1 MTKIF
6 NDPADFAGDMLS
18 GFARAFPGFVQRVPG
33 GVVRATQ
40 AAPGKVAVVT
50 GGGSGHYP
58 AFAGWVG
65 TGLADAAVVGDVFSS
80 PSTQQVVAVAT
91 AADAGAGVVLSY
103 GNYAGD
109 VLNFEAARAQLTE
122 SGIPVRSVVVSD
134 DLASAPRDERS
145 LRRGTAG
152 DLVVVKIA
160 GAAAEAGYDLEG
172 VVRVAERTNAGT
184 VSLGVAFE
192 GPTPPGSPGPLFT
205 MNEGR
210 MGVGLGIHGEPGVSE
225 EPLLGAR
232 ELAGLLTGRVLAE
245 RPESAR
251 RATVLLN
258 GMGAT
263 KYEELFVLWNEVVP
277 ALEAEGVEI
286 VEPEVGELITSL
298 DMAGLSLTITWL
310 DDELEALWGA
320 PAQSPAYRKGPAEA
334 APLTPRPVPEIVER
348 AIPESSE
355 ASRHVAKLVHAA
367 FETAA
372 NALAEAE
379 PELGEL
385 DSVAGNG
392 DHGRVMARGARAAA
406 TAAGRAVEAGAGTAT
421 TLLFAADA
429 WSDRAGGSSGA
440 LWGAGL
446 RAAARVL
453 ADTDPPPNAV
463 QAACRS
469 ALDAVTTYGNA
480 RVGDK
485 TVVDAFLP
493 FTESLEADLAAELP
507 LGPAWVNASAVAAR
521 AAEATA
527 SLSPRLGR
535 ARPLAARSLGH
546 RDPGAVSFAV
556 VVTAIA
562 EHVA

>member
-6 NDPADFAGDMLS
+6 NDPADFARDTLS
-18 GFARAFPGFVQRVPG
+18 GFARAFPGLVQRVPG
-33 GVVRATQ
+33 GVVRASQ
-40 AAPGKVAVVT
+40 AGRGKVAIVV

-65 TGLADAAVVGDVFSS
+65 PGLADAAVVGDVFSS
-80 PSTQQVVAVAT
+80 PSTQQVVAVAS
-91 AADAGAGVVLSY
+91 AAEAGGGVVLSY

-109 VLNFEAARAQLTE
+109 VLNFEAARAQLIDA
-122 SGIPVRSVVVSD
+122 GIPVRSVVVSD

-172 VVRVAERTNAGT
+172 VVRVAERTNAAT
-184 VSLGVAFE
+184 VSLGIAFE
-192 GPTPPGSPGPLFT
+192 GPTPPGARGPLFT
-205 MNEGR
+205 VRDGR

-232 ELAGLLTGRVLAE
+232 ELAELLVRRLLAE
-245 RPESAR
+245 RPEGMR

-258 GMGAT
+258 GMGST

-277 ALEAEGVEI
+277 RLEAEGVEV

-298 DMAGLSLTITWL
+298 DMEGLSLTVAWL

-320 PAQSPAYRKGPAEA
+320 PAHSPAFRKGPATA
-334 APLTPRPVPEIVER
+334 APLTPRPVPVVAER

-355 ASRHVAKLVHAA
+355 VSRQVAKVVHAA

-372 NALAEAE
+372 TALAEAE
-379 PELGEL
+379 PELGDL

-406 TAAGRAVEAGAGTAT
+406 SAAGRAVEAGAGTTT
-421 TLLFAADA
+421 TLLLAADA

-453 ADTDPPPNAV
+453 SDTDLPSQAV
-463 QAACRS
+463 QVACRS
-469 ALDAVTTYGNA
+469 ALDAVTAYGNA

-521 AAEATA
+521 AAESTA

-535 ARPLAARSLGH
+535 ARPLATRSLGH